1 MGYRPAVSR
10 TRLVNMSL
18 GLVALFGAIGVYAW
32 YQAEEETARDARRAA
47 SDARQEERQA
57 RDEERMSGLI
67 EESRELMPSPLQG
80 LALGMA
86 RDGVTELRTAITPKA
101 GSNDPDK
108 TFYEERLPNGS
119 QIVYGFDKETDSL
132 AQIQVLSVLPS
143 AGALTAHFTAMVDEY
158 GRPSGAWDCPD
169 TGGVPTRRFTWRRA
183 RTTLAD
189 IFLVYGNRISVTL
202 YIAPTEVIGR
212 SLQRARCR
220 PVESHEQLLTFPTTT
235 LDAIQESQRSE

>member
-10 TRLVNMSL
+10 TRLINMSL
-18 GLVALFGAIGVYAW
+18 GLLALAGAVGVFAW
-32 YQAEEETARDARRAA
+32 YQAEEEASREARRAA
-47 SDARQEERQA
+47 ADERRENRA
-57 RDEERMSGLI
+57 VRDDERMSRLV
-67 EESRELMPSPLQG
+67 EESRELMPPPLEG
-80 LALGMA
+80 LALGMDQEA
-86 RDGVTELRTAITPKA
+86 VAELRTAIAPKV
-101 GSNDPDK
+101 GSSDPDK
-108 TFYEERLPNGS
+108 TFYEEELENGS
-119 QIVYGFDKETDSL
+119 QIVYGFDNESEAL

-143 AGALTAHFTAMVDEY
+143 AEALTAHFTAMVDSY

-212 SLQRARCR
+212 SLQRAGCR

-235 LDAIQESQRSE
+235 LEAIQGSQGTE